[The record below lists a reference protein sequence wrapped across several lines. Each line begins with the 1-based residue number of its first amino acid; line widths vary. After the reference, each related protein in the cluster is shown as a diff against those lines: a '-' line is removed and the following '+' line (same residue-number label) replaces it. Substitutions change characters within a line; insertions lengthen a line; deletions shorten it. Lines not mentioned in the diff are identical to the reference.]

1 MVGLSAVA
9 PLAGKFMPYL
19 AKAGSS
25 KMLPW
30 LIRGGMVTGGAAP
43 GLMEGDVG
51 KALYGGGL
59 GAFGSMGVTGPLKG
73 LAQRGGGL
81 AANAIGR
88 TGWGAVPGMGLA
100 GNLAKQELGSAA
112 TAATLALGSGLGAG
126 RLSAGLGGVTKSG
139 TGNVLGAG
147 ATQMTREGN
156 LVPMSAL
163 PEGYR
168 PDSNNMVRGPQG
180 NWWYY
185 YNPGGVPAGNRLNS
199 QLEAITQASNI
210 NTIGNALYGQT
221 ERVQRAEFERQA
233 AAEQLAANIDQA
245 KQMALNTQRSGLQ
258 MGIDAGQA
266 MATGMGQRSNFRYF

>member
-1 MVGLSAVA
+1 MAVGAIVRAGGTQL
-9 PLAGKFMPYL
+9 PRLAGLFKNVLRPAARIVEKKPGRVM
-19 AKAGSS
+19 AAIGAGQGF
-25 KMLPW
+25 LNEG
-30 LIRGGMVTGGAAP
+30 IGGIP
-43 GLMEGDVG
+43 G
-51 KALYGGGL
+51 
-59 GAFGSMGVTGPLKG
+59 GAFGGYITG
-73 LAQRGGGL
+73 
-81 AANAIGR
+81 
-88 TGWGAVPGMGLA
+88 
-100 GNLAKQELGSAA
+100 
-112 TAATLALGSGLGAG
+112 
-126 RLSAGLGGVTKSG
+126 AGLGGALKGAVNPITRGLTKVGVNPGLAKNLGATLPAAGLTGLTLSPTIG
-139 TGNVLGAG
+139 NIGRGITGGAQGGGGNVLGAG

-163 PEGYR
+163 PEGYQ

-245 KQMALNTQRSGLQ
+245 KQMALATQGAGLK

>member
-1 MVGLSAVA
+1 MAAGAIVRAGGTQLPRLAGLFKNVLRPAARFMEKYPGRTTAAIGAGQGFLNEGIGGIPGGAVAGGLWGMGMGGHLKGAVA
-9 PLAGKFMPYL
+9 PITKGLTKVGVNPGLAKNLGAVLPSAGLAGLTLTPTI
-19 AKAGSS
+19 GN
-25 KMLPW
+25 
-30 LIRGGMVTGGAAP
+30 IGRGITGGAQA
-43 GLMEGDVG
+43 
-51 KALYGGGL
+51 GG
-59 GAFGSMGVTGPLKG
+59 
-73 LAQRGGGL
+73 
-81 AANAIGR
+81 
-88 TGWGAVPGMGLA
+88 
-100 GNLAKQELGSAA
+100 
-112 TAATLALGSGLGAG
+112 
-126 RLSAGLGGVTKSG
+126 
-139 TGNVLGAG
+139 GNVLGAG

-156 LVPMSAL
+156 LIPMSVL

-210 NTIGNALYGQT
+210 NTIGNALFGQT

-245 KQMALNTQRSGLQ
+245 KQMALATQGAGLK